1 MIVIDRTSFRAL
13 LAGSV
18 DSSIQR
24 AIDQSDVPMIYLAQQ
39 SFDEINLAHF
49 VAANQD
55 ELTAL
60 LERLERVD
68 VTLVP
73 AIKVRRAAAKAV
85 FDQHGHE
92 SDDALTL
99 GDCAAYALAKA
110 LRADLVSE
118 RLSAYE
124 VVGLEWMTEEF
135 QRAEREER
143 FARLVRRGG
152 RRSGA
157 VY

>member
-13 LAGSV
+13 LAGGV

-49 VAANQD
+49 VAANQE

-73 AIKVRRAAAKAV
+73 AIKVRRAATTAV
-85 FDQHGHE
+85 FDRQG
-92 SDDALTL
+92 SRTDAPLTL

-124 VVGLEWMTEEF
+124 IVGLEWMTEEF